1 MTAAHHAVLTMM
13 ALVLGSCIGSF
24 LNVCGY
30 RIPRGLSLVRPASRC
45 PGCGSAI
52 RARDNLPVL
61 GWLLLGGRCRDCGC
75 RISPV
80 YPLVEAAVGLLFA
93 LDYIVRVVVPRGDV
107 WETIGPG
114 GVLVRLLT
122 DEVLISLVVVALLIA
137 RDRQRADGRSSLHWP
152 RWARIGRQKQALAR
166 SEPAVLP

>member
-13 ALVLGSCIGSF
+13 TMVLGSCIGSF

-61 GWLLLGGRCRDCGC
+61 GWLLLGGRCRDCRR
-75 RISPV
+75 RISPR
-80 YPLVEAAVGLLFA
+80 YPLVEVIVGFLFA
-93 LDYIVRVVVPRGDV
+93 LDYIDRVVIPRGDV
-107 WETIGPG
+107 WEQIGPG
-114 GVLVRLLT
+114 GVLVRLLA
-122 DEVLISLVVVALLIA
+122 DGALISA
-137 RDRQRADGRSSLHWP
+137 SSVK
-152 RWARIGRQKQALAR
+152 R
-166 SEPAVLP
+166 